1 MKTRNLLFILVAAV
15 ILLAGLALVSKR
27 TDEVPEKQSID
38 LLLDWKMGSFYA
50 PYLLADEEGYY
61 SANGL
66 KVTFTEGQGAETT
79 AKLVGQG
86 RYKIGTS
93 NAAATAIAVDNGVP
107 VVSVAMIEQDAVTA
121 IFSLKKS
128 NITEPSDLMGKTLG
142 VRYYDISHKEYLAMM
157 KAKGLDPANVK
168 EVSIGWELQPLL
180 TGQVDALYN
189 YAYNMPVVLEQQG
202 QEVNKI
208 LVKDNGVKG
217 YGSNIIANKDFARDH
232 SDVVKRF
239 LAASKKGW
247 RDALLDPEKAVAT
260 LKKRYPETDTKVAL
274 ATLKAQLVWIGSP
287 QEANNLF
294 DQTTERWSD
303 VLATYRSFEMIKS
316 NLQSIDVYSNQYLQ

>member
-1 MKTRNLLFILVAAV
+1 MKTRNIVFILIAV
-15 ILLAGLALVSKR
+15 TALLVGLDFVSKS
-27 TDEVPEKQSID
+27 TNKVSEVQSID

-50 PYLLADEEGYY
+50 PYLLASDEGYY

-66 KVTFTEGQGAETT
+66 NVTFTEGQGAETT

-86 RYKIGTS
+86 KYKLGTS

-121 IFSLKKS
+121 IFSLKRS
-128 NITEPSDLMGKTLG
+128 DITEAKDLIGKTLG

-157 KAKGLDPANVK
+157 RAKGLDPTKVK

-208 LVKDNGVKG
+208 LVKDNGVRG
-217 YGSNIIANKDFARDH
+217 YGSNIIANRGFAMDH
-232 SDVVKRF
+232 SEVLKKF
-239 LAASKKGW
+239 LDASRKGW
-247 RDALLDPEKAVAT
+247 RDALINPDKAIAA
-260 LKKRYPETDTKVAL
+260 LKKRYPETDTRVAL
-274 ATLKAQLVWIGSP
+274 ATLKAQLTWLGAS
-287 QEANNLF
+287 QESEKF
-294 DQTTERWSD
+294 FYQTTERWRD
-303 VLATYRSFEMIKS
+303 VLETYRSFEMIKN
-316 NLQSIDVYSNQYLQ
+316 NLQPADVYSNQYLK

>member
-1 MKTRNLLFILVAAV
+1 MKSRKIVLLAIVAACF
-15 ILLAGLALVSKR
+15 LAGFVFLSKR
-27 TDEVPEKQSID
+27 THNVSDKQQID
-38 LLLDWKMGSFYA
+38 FLLDWKMGSFYA

-61 SANGL
+61 LDNGL
-66 KVTFTEGQGAETT
+66 HVTFTEGQGAETT

-86 RYKIGTS
+86 KYKIGTS
-93 NAAATAIAVDNGVP
+93 NAAATAIAIDNGVP

-128 NITEPSDLMGKTLG
+128 NITTPEDLMGKTLG

-157 KAKGLDPANVK
+157 KAKGLDATKVK

-217 YGSNIIANKDFARDH
+217 YGSNIITNRDFARDH
-232 SDVVKRF
+232 PDILKKF
-239 LAASKKGW
+239 LDASKKGW
-247 RDALLDPEKAVAT
+247 HDALVNPDKAIAA

-274 ATLKAQLVWIGSP
+274 ATLKAQLTWLGSS
-287 QEANNLF
+287 QEAEKLF
-294 DQTTERWSD
+294 YQTPERWGD
-303 VLATYRSFEMIKS
+303 VLKTYRSFEMIF
-316 NLQSIDVYSNQYLQ
+316 